1 MQLSFPIKLSEL
13 VSLICDFIYDVRYHV
28 KTCGNL
34 RGANFRSKLNFDYEP
49 SHYSQ
54 LYRLFSKYPFDDKS
68 HFIDFGCGKG
78 RTLVVAM
85 KLGCKYVTGVEI
97 NSTLCDIA
105 AHNINVVKARDKLLC
120 NSHVVNCDA
129 REFEVDER
137 TNYFFFFNPFHMK
150 VFHYVLKAIQKSVIE
165 SPREVILIFLG
176 PRESTIKVIND
187 FDFFTLVESNKK
199 RDYVVYSATRN
210 HHQIKEER
218 RYNAE

>member
-1 MQLSFPIKLSEL
+1 
-13 VSLICDFIYDVRYHV
+13 
-28 KTCGNL
+28 
-34 RGANFRSKLNFDYEP
+34 
-49 SHYSQ
+49 
-54 LYRLFSKYPFDDKS
+54 
-68 HFIDFGCGKG
+68 
-78 RTLVVAM
+78 
-85 KLGCKYVTGVEI
+85 
-97 NSTLCDIA
+97 
-105 AHNINVVKARDKLLC
+105 
-120 NSHVVNCDA
+120 
-129 REFEVDER
+129 
-137 TNYFFFFNPFHMK
+137 MK